1 MQTLLS
7 HIKPLQQ
14 RGPNSEQYAPWSAH
28 GGGGGGRIVTP
39 VKNRTEIKFEW
50 THFSIKIKA
59 IAEYNHFFILLTLL
73 PDSIQK
79 PPIQSKGL
87 QHFSNR
93 EQLSPF
99 CLQGSVFNKKA

>member
-1 MQTLLS
+1 MQMLLS

-50 THFSIKIKA
+50 
-59 IAEYNHFFILLTLL
+59 NHI
-73 PDSIQK
+73 SMKNYI
-79 PPIQSKGL
+79 I
-87 QHFSNR
+87 
-93 EQLSPF
+93 
-99 CLQGSVFNKKA
+99 V

>member
-50 THFSIKIKA
+50 NHFSIKKNTI
-59 IAEYNHFFILLTLL
+59 I
-73 PDSIQK
+73 
-79 PPIQSKGL
+79 
-87 QHFSNR
+87 FSY
-93 EQLSPF
+93 
-99 CLQGSVFNKKA
+99 C